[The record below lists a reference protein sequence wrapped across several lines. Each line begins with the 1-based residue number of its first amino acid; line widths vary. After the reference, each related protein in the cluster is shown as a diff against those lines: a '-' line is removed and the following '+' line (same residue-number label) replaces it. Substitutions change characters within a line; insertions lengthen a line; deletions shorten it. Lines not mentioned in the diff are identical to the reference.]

1 MLMAQNT
8 RDRMIDAAVDAL
20 RRDGVAGMSF
30 TDLLIA
36 SGAARGAIYH
46 HFPGGKS
53 ELVVEAVTRNADDV
67 RRRLVDLAH
76 GSPRVVVDEFLSLIR
91 PVVQES
97 SAGSGCAVAAAAMAA
112 SDQRDYESLQQAAAT
127 AVTSWIGVLKE
138 SLHAGGMDGTAAADL
153 ATLLV
158 TTLEGAHVLA
168 RAEGRIDPFDQAARA
183 LRALVASRYPG

>member
-1 MLMAQNT
+1 MAQNT

-53 ELVVEAVTRNADDV
+53 ELVVEAVTRNAGDV
-67 RRRLVDLAH
+67 RGRLVDLPH
-76 GSPRVVVDEFLSLIR
+76 GSPRLIVDEFLRLIR
-91 PVVQES
+91 PVVQQS
-97 SAGSGCAVAAAAMAA
+97 SAGSGCAVAAAAMG
-112 SDQRDYESLQQAAAT
+112 SYDQRDYKSLQQAAAT
-127 AVTSWIGVLKE
+127 AITMWVGVLKE
-138 SLHAGGMDGTAAADL
+138 RLHAGGIDETEAADL
-153 ATLLV
+153 GSLLV

-168 RAEGRIDPFDQAARA
+168 RAEGSIDPFDQAARA
-183 LRALVASRYPG
+183 LSALVASRYPG

>member
-1 MLMAQNT
+1 MSDST

-30 TDLLIA
+30 TDVLSA

-67 RRRLVDLAH
+67 RRRLVDLPH
-76 GSPRVVVDEFLSLIR
+76 GSPRLVVDEFLSLIR

-97 SAGSGCAVAAAAMAA
+97 SWGSGCAVAASAMTA
-112 SDQRDYESLQQAAAT
+112 SDQ
-127 AVTSWIGVLKE
+127 
-138 SLHAGGMDGTAAADL
+138 
-153 ATLLV
+153 
-158 TTLEGAHVLA
+158 
-168 RAEGRIDPFDQAARA
+168 
-183 LRALVASRYPG
+183 